1 LSVNRAEQIRQ
12 QNQRNQP
19 PPTWVSHAETGDST
33 MTIQIHDIKEHMEV
47 LGSDGK
53 HVGTVDCTKG
63 EDTIVL
69 TKSDPQSGGQHHIIS
84 VRLAQRLEEDKV
96 RLNKPA
102 RQVMLEWQAAA

>member
-53 HVGTVDCTKG
+53 HVGTVDCTK
-63 EDTIVL
+63 
-69 TKSDPQSGGQHHIIS
+69 SDPQSGGQHHVIS
-84 VRLAQRLEEDKV
+84 VRLVQRLEEDKV